1 MRPHK
6 PPESNIIKQ
15 KGERRVELLHWAET
29 VLKYLVQ
36 FGIILLEG
44 TGAVVLLFS
53 AVKSVVRLCRKQ
65 PHARLSIAQ
74 GIALALCFKLGG
86 EVLRTVIVREWS
98 ELLVLGAIIFQ
109 FVYAV
114 ALRFEMPAFM
124 LKLVSSVIVIAAIS
138 GPYLKKQFPI
148 LVRKL
153 RGQREGG

>member
-44 TGAVVLLFS
+44 TGAVVLLIS

-98 ELLVLGAIIFQ
+98 ELLVLGAIIFLHAAMS
-109 FVYAV
+109 V
-114 ALRFEMPAFM
+114 LIHWEIKMEEKR
-124 LKLVSSVIVIAAIS
+124 LSVITD
-138 GPYLKKQFPI
+138 
-148 LVRKL
+148 LVD
-153 RGQREGG
+153 

>member
-44 TGAVVLLFS
+44 TGEVVLLFS
-53 AVKSVVRLCRKQ
+53 AVKCVVRLCRKQ

-98 ELLVLGAIIFQ
+98 ELLVLGAIIFLHAAMS
-109 FVYAV
+109 V
-114 ALRFEMPAFM
+114 LIHWEIKMEEKR
-124 LKLVSSVIVIAAIS
+124 LSVITD
-138 GPYLKKQFPI
+138 
-148 LVRKL
+148 LVD
-153 RGQREGG
+153 

>member
-98 ELLVLGAIIFQ
+98 ELLVLGAIIFLHAAMSVLIQ
-109 FVYAV
+109 WEIKMEEKR
-114 ALRFEMPAFM
+114 L
-124 LKLVSSVIVIAAIS
+124 SVITD
-138 GPYLKKQFPI
+138 
-148 LVRKL
+148 LVD
-153 RGQREGG
+153 

>member
-6 PPESNIIKQ
+6 PPESNTIKQ

-44 TGAVVLLFS
+44 TGAVILLFS
-53 AVKSVVRLCRKQ
+53 AVKSVVRLCKKQ

-98 ELLVLGAIIFQ
+98 ELLVLGAIIFLHAAMS
-109 FVYAV
+109 V
-114 ALRFEMPAFM
+114 LIHWEIKMEEKR
-124 LKLVSSVIVIAAIS
+124 LSVITD
-138 GPYLKKQFPI
+138 
-148 LVRKL
+148 LVD
-153 RGQREGG
+153 

>member
-53 AVKSVVRLCRKQ
+53 AVKSVVRLFRKR
-65 PHARLSIAQ
+65 PHARLAIAQ

-98 ELLVLGAIIFQ
+98 ELLVLGAIIFLHAAMS
-109 FVYAV
+109 V
-114 ALRFEMPAFM
+114 LIHWEIKMEEKR
-124 LKLVSSVIVIAAIS
+124 LSVITD
-138 GPYLKKQFPI
+138 
-148 LVRKL
+148 LVD
-153 RGQREGG
+153 

>member
-74 GIALALCFKLGG
+74 GIALALCCKLGG
-86 EVLRTVIVREWS
+86 EVLRTVIIREWS
-98 ELLVLGAIIFQ
+98 ELLVLGAIIFLHAAMS
-109 FVYAV
+109 V
-114 ALRFEMPAFM
+114 LIHWEIKMEEKR
-124 LKLVSSVIVIAAIS
+124 LSVITD
-138 GPYLKKQFPI
+138 
-148 LVRKL
+148 LVD
-153 RGQREGG
+153 

>member
-44 TGAVVLLFS
+44 TGAEVLLFS
-53 AVKSVVRLCRKQ
+53 AVKSVVRLFRKQ
-65 PHARLSIAQ
+65 PHARLAIAQ
-74 GIALALCFKLGG
+74 GLALALCFKLGG

-98 ELLVLGAIIFQ
+98 ELLVLGAIIFLH
-109 FVYAV
+109 A
-114 ALRFEMPAFM
+114 AMSILIHWEIKMEEKR
-124 LKLVSSVIVIAAIS
+124 LSVITD
-138 GPYLKKQFPI
+138 
-148 LVRKL
+148 LVD
-153 RGQREGG
+153 

>member
-6 PPESNIIKQ
+6 PPESNTIKQ

-53 AVKSVVRLCRKQ
+53 AVKSVVRLCRKH

-86 EVLRTVIVREWS
+86 EVLRTVIIREWS
-98 ELLVLGAIIFQ
+98 ELLVLGAIIFLHAAMS
-109 FVYAV
+109 V
-114 ALRFEMPAFM
+114 LIHWEIKMEEKR
-124 LKLVSSVIVIAAIS
+124 LSVITD
-138 GPYLKKQFPI
+138 
-148 LVRKL
+148 LVD
-153 RGQREGG
+153 

>member
-98 ELLVLGAIIFQ
+98 ELLVLGAIIFLHAAMS
-109 FVYAV
+109 V
-114 ALRFEMPAFM
+114 LIHWEINMEEKR
-124 LKLVSSVIVIAAIS
+124 LSVITD
-138 GPYLKKQFPI
+138 
-148 LVRKL
+148 LVD
-153 RGQREGG
+153 

>member
-86 EVLRTVIVREWS
+86 EVLRTVIVREWR
-98 ELLVLGAIIFQ
+98 ELLVLGAIIFLHAAMS
-109 FVYAV
+109 V
-114 ALRFEMPAFM
+114 LIHWEIKMEEKR
-124 LKLVSSVIVIAAIS
+124 LSVIAD
-138 GPYLKKQFPI
+138 
-148 LVRKL
+148 LVD
-153 RGQREGG
+153 

>member
-98 ELLVLGAIIFQ
+98 ELLVLGAIIFLHAAMS
-109 FVYAV
+109 VLIHWEIKMEEKRLSV
-114 ALRFEMPAFM
+114 TTD
-124 LKLVSSVIVIAAIS
+124 LVD
-138 GPYLKKQFPI
+138 
-148 LVRKL
+148 
-153 RGQREGG
+153 